1 MSNVNID
8 ALQELGWTP
17 PEEFK
22 ASHGE
27 TDLWA
32 ALYKPYGFDLMVLS
46 EQGHGFRGASWVYFR
61 EARYRYFQ
69 EHLKP
74 QPEIFWYSRPGG
86 PSAAAVLHC
95 FTHARRC

>member
-8 ALQELGWTP
+8 ALRELGWTP

-22 ASHGE
+22 ASDGE

-32 ALYKPYGFDLMVLS
+32 VLYKPYGFDLMVLP
-46 EQGHGFRGASWVYFR
+46 EKGHGFRGASCAYFR

-74 QPEIFWYSRPGG
+74 
-86 PSAAAVLHC
+86 
-95 FTHARRC
+95 